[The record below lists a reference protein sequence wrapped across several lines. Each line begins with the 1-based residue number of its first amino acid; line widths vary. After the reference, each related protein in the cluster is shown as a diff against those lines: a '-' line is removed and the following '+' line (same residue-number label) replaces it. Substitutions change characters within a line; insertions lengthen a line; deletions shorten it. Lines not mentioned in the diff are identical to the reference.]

1 MIFKSIELR
10 NFRSYNG
17 TQRLELDPID
27 DNRLIVIYGENM
39 SGKTSL
45 FLAINWCLYGKAYG
59 RRGEEIPIYSP
70 GEIENNYLLNAK
82 ALDDED
88 YSIGVKIE
96 WEHSGDIWILDRS
109 FVCDGNPLLGDTFE
123 SKVSLKI
130 GGAVKTRQEIEQRI
144 NELLHYQA
152 AQFYFFDGELLSQYE
167 QWLDNSEEREV
178 RVKNAIE
185 NTVGTAA
192 LRLYGE
198 IQKVADEASDEQ
210 DKLVR
215 RERRADRLV
224 EEHVKKV
231 SEKRELESELQ
242 DYIDRLSD
250 LEDESQRIEKD
261 YGALADFAKEQNRLI
276 EIERSIERDQN
287 REESANQKIRDLLGK
302 CYWLPLASVTEEM
315 YRSIESSL
323 IKAIELSSNELRSIL
338 SSNSLQ
344 DDECDLCGQALDT
357 QSRSRLEDLLDFPL
371 ADTSMNLNNIKHLV
385 SQLSQLD
392 TFRTIDRLGELKLL
406 EDERLN
412 ARSDIYDNSEKAKGI
427 RTDHSDRPRG
437 DLDKQMKRLETIRE
451 EIIDTKNRKEEAS
464 MDLDKVDTEIS
475 KLRTQIHRI
484 EIDPRVQRKAMAAD
498 LAVEA
503 TKRALEEFRESAR
516 HRVEIEASKVFKM
529 LVKEPG
535 YYGIRIDNDY
545 RVTPVDSS
553 GIVLP
558 IPSAGGQQLVTLALV
573 GGLNAAA
580 THQAPIVMDT
590 PAGRVDKRNRE
601 RVLHWIS
608 EINEQAILMVHSGE
622 FTREEI
628 EATGIPIAYAYE
640 IEKTGAKTS
649 EIRSVSND

>member
-1 MIFKSIELR
+1 
-10 NFRSYNG
+10 
-17 TQRLELDPID
+17 
-27 DNRLIVIYGENM
+27 M

-59 RRGEEIPIYSP
+59 RRGEEIHIYSP
-70 GEIENNYLLNAK
+70 GETENNYLLNAK

-88 YSIGVKIE
+88 YHIGVKIE
-96 WEHSGDIWILDRS
+96 WEHSGDIWTLDRS
-109 FVCDGNPLLGDTFE
+109 HVCDGNPLLGDTFE
-123 SKVSLKI
+123 SRVSLKI
-130 GGAVKTRQEIEQRI
+130 GDAVKSRQEIEQRI
-144 NELLHYQA
+144 NELLHHQA

-167 QWLDNSEEREV
+167 QWLEDPEERV
-178 RVKNAIE
+178 LRVKNAIE
-185 NTVGTAA
+185 STVGTAA
-192 LRLYGE
+192 LRLHSE
-198 IQKVADEASDEQ
+198 IQKVAEEASDEQ
-210 DKLVR
+210 AKLVR
-215 RERRADRLV
+215 KVRRHDRLV
-224 EEHVKKV
+224 EEYEDTD
-231 SEKRELESELQ
+231 SRKRGLEEELQ
-242 DYIDRLSD
+242 DYKDKLSD
-250 LEDESQRIEKD
+250 LEEEARHIEKD

-276 EIERSIERDQN
+276 EIEQSIERDQH
-287 REESANQKIRDLLGK
+287 REESANQKIRDLLGN
-302 CYWLPLASVTEEM
+302 CYWLPLASLTEEM

-323 IKAIELSSNELRSIL
+323 IKAIELSSNELLSIL

-344 DDECDLCGQALDT
+344 DDECDLCGQALDSE
-357 QSRSRLEDLLDFPL
+357 SRNRLEDLLDFPL
-371 ADTSMNLNNIKHLV
+371 TDTSTNLNNIKYMV

-392 TFRTIDRLGELKLL
+392 VFRTIDKLGELKLL

-412 ARSDIYDNSEKAKGI
+412 ARSDIYDNSEKAKEI
-427 RTDHSDRPRG
+427 RTDHSNRPRG
-437 DLDKQMKRLETIRE
+437 DLDQQMRRLETIRE
-451 EIIDTKNRKEEAS
+451 QIISTQNNRRAAS
-464 MDLDKVDTEIS
+464 TELDKVATEIS
-475 KLRTQIHRI
+475 RLRTQINRI
-484 EIDPRVQRKAMAAD
+484 AIDPGVQRKARAAN

-516 HRVEIEASKVFKM
+516 HQVEIGASKVFKM

-535 YYGIRIDNDY
+535 YYGIKIDNDY

-553 GIVLP
+553 GDILP

-601 RVLHWIS
+601 RILRWIS

-628 EATGIPIAYAYE
+628 EVTGIPIAYAYE

-649 EIRSVSND
+649 EIRGISDD